1 MDGEYLQYLKFVSK
15 TFDGLIEEKE
25 FGDSVPEFEAEI
37 EVESTDEEAE
47 SDSESSSTRL
57 LSADPYEG
65 LH

>member
-1 MDGEYLQYLKFVSK
+1 MNGEYLQYLKFVSK

-25 FGDSVPEFEAEI
+25 FGDSVPEFE
-37 EVESTDEEAE
+37 VEYTEEEAE
-47 SDSESSSTRL
+47 SHSESSGARL

>member
-1 MDGEYLQYLKFVSK
+1 MKFVSK

-25 FGDSVPEFEAEI
+25 FGDSVPEFE
-37 EVESTDEEAE
+37 VESTSDESE